1 MLGEGVGG
9 NAIAFPSLFLNLKIR
24 EATLSTNERLRT
36 REREIFILFVHSVPS
51 VFLKEMK
58 KKGNN
63 SLLYMSP

>member
-1 MLGEGVGG
+1 
-9 NAIAFPSLFLNLKIR
+9 LFLNLKIR
-24 EATLSTNERLRT
+24 EVTLSTNERLRT
-36 REREIFILFVHSVPS
+36 REREIFILFVRSVPS